1 MRLEE
6 DKNDTYFKTWFF
18 MRIFEKTVHLLTEII
33 VSEPKAGW
41 PKSSVFNNLDKLD
54 KIPNANFKES
64 KISMCFWTKIQP
76 IWGFKIFEFY
86 PVKKIH
92 DHKKYVKDQT
102 DSLWC
107 EFLHFQPFNRPRKKG
122 ARAKKD
128 IGQFFLSK
136 WLTQMTQ
143 ITSPESSW
151 QNNHHRTVWIFG
163 KKLQHDGQAMKA
175 RCSPTN
181 EFM

>member
-1 MRLEE
+1 M
-6 DKNDTYFKTWFF
+6 T
-18 MRIFEKTVHLLTEII
+18 LLTDDI
-33 VSEPKAGW
+33 VSEEKCKAGW

-64 KISMCFWTKIQP
+64 KISMCFWTKIKP

-92 DHKKYVKDQT
+92 GHKKYVKNQT

-107 EFLHFQPFNRPRKKG
+107 EFLHFQPFNLPRKKE

-128 IGQFFLSK
+128 IGQFFLSI
-136 WLTQMTQ
+136 WLTQTTK
-143 ITSPESSW
+143 ITSLESSW
-151 QNNHHRTVWIFG
+151 ENNYHQTVLIFG
-163 KKLQHDGQAMKA
+163 KKLRLDGWAMKA
-175 RCSPTN
+175 RRPLPN
-181 EFM
+181 ECM